1 MKSLHYFFS
10 SVLACGFLFG
20 KATAYLV
27 QQSVTNGRRN
37 DISSR
42 YISHHRMAV
51 MEVSDGEDR
60 LLNVLDKLRNIIDP
74 DAGNDIVSARQVS
87 QLKVTDDGAIAFSLV
102 VQSLKSPVNEEIKKL
117 CTAELI
123 DLPWVKEININF
135 IEISASPVEERSIVD
150 DVRAPI
156 IGDPTSQK
164 AGGMANIKH
173 TIAVSSCKGGVGK
186 STVAVNLAFTLMKAG
201 AKVGILDADIY
212 GPSLPT
218 VSHIVLNY
226 KRCVG
231 LPTLV
236 AIETPSSNINLIR

>member
-1 MKSLHYFFS
+1 MKALDYFFS
-10 SVLACGFLFG
+10 SGLVCGFLFS
-20 KATAYLV
+20 KSTAYIV
-27 QQSVTNGRRN
+27 QQSVTNRKSN
-37 DISSR
+37 DIFSR
-42 YISHHRMAV
+42 YVSHHRMAV

-60 LLNVLDKLRNIIDP
+60 LLNVLDKLKNIIDP

-218 VSHIVLNY
+218 VSYILFNY

-231 LPTLV
+231 LLSLV
-236 AIETPSSNINLIR
+236 AIET